1 MMRRRFAST
10 KTAQIAEFTRKMI
23 ENQIAD
29 NFDILQ
35 EVEKNKKLLSSTMQS
50 EGYDEDV
57 EEILIEQIEVYVDKL
72 KDFFYYAEKLEQN
85 LAQIKRLN

>member
-10 KTAQIAEFTRKMI
+10 KTVQIAEQVRNII

-35 EVEKNKKLLSSTMQS
+35 EVLKNKKLLSSTMPS

-57 EEILIEQIEVYVDKL
+57 EEILIEQIEIYVEKL

-85 LAQIKRLN
+85 LSQIKRLN